1 MARRADVAGLDGV
14 LVLAKPSGPTSHDV
28 VALARRLTGT
38 RRIGHG
44 GTLDPFASGV
54 LPLFLGGATRLVE
67 YHLGDR
73 KEYRATICF
82 GASSTTDDLAGELT
96 PAAGTGLSAA
106 AVEAVLGAFRGEI
119 RQRPPAF
126 SAIQVGGRRSY
137 ALARE
142 GVTPELAERT
152 VTIHALDLVAWN
164 SDDPVR
170 PIAVVD
176 VVCSAGTYIRA
187 LARDLGAALGSAA
200 YLGALVRTASG
211 PFRLEDAA
219 TLDGLRAAASDGT
232 AAISGL
238 LRPMDAG
245 LEWMPSVR
253 LEPAEIVD
261 AAMGRYVRPAAGVAG
276 LSVGDTVRLLDGDGG
291 IVGIGVVEG
300 RRVAPAK
307 MLPGAVGEL
316 VARKDLG
323 AGPARYPGAGTEPGL
338 GMDAGAEGDLG
349 TAAPSASGASDA

>member
-1 MARRADVAGLDGV
+1 VARRAADAALNGV
-14 LVLAKPSGPTSHDV
+14 LVLDKPAGPTSHDV

-44 GTLDPFASGV
+44 GTLDPFAHGV

-82 GASSTTDDLAGELT
+82 GASSTTDDLDGELT
-96 PAAGTGLSAA
+96 PTSGPILSAST
-106 AVEAVLGAFRGEI
+106 VEAGLRAFRGEI

-126 SAIQVGGRRSY
+126 SAVQVGGRRSY

-142 GVTPELAERT
+142 GVAPNLAERT

-164 SDDPVR
+164 SDDPER

-176 VVCSAGTYIRA
+176 VSCSAGTYIRA
-187 LARDLGAALGSAA
+187 LARDLGAAVGSAA

-211 PFRLEDAA
+211 SFRLRDAV
-219 TLDGLRAAASDGT
+219 TLDGFRAAASEGM
-232 AAISGL
+232 AAITAL

-245 LEWMPSVR
+245 LDWMPAVR
-253 LEPAEIVD
+253 LEPDEIVD
-261 AAMGRYVRPAAGVAG
+261 AAMGRYVRPAAGVGG
-276 LSVGDTVRLLDGDGG
+276 LPVGEPVRLLDPGG
-291 IVGIGVVEG
+291 AIVGIGAVDG
-300 RRVAPAK
+300 RRLAPAK
-307 MLPGAVGEL
+307 ML
-316 VARKDLG
+316 LG
-323 AGPARYPGAGTEPGL
+323 AMGDGARGAGTSVESERARSSSREEPPGPEPGGEL
-338 GMDAGAEGDLG
+338 PRGSGEIDA
-349 TAAPSASGASDA
+349 